1 MISCCAPRRCLIKS
15 RHAPWI
21 KRGGYWISVS
31 LMSLFS
37 CTSWRNKGKR
47 VSYETIFGWQWWIR
61 VVLQLALIAT
71 DIILHGCNRKR
82 WCITA
87 GLLCFMYLKGTLRGC
102 KVFII
107 FPTGLDSMEAALH
120 DCGLH
125 CGTMEEVLWRGC
137 EGVARQQGGQLGVMS
152 AGLRSCLLSVPGP
165 DKNRQAGLGRPAWSC
180 HHGHLL
186 TAIITSAPASHRYSI
201 QTQLRALHV
210 PLQPAITNTPAS
222 LTRLPFFPLANL

>member
-1 MISCCAPRRCLIKS
+1 MKYSKCFYHIRKLDAHCFIVAKLKDNELWLVQSTTCCIQ
-15 RHAPWI
+15 
-21 KRGGYWISVS
+21 RGHREVTVYPSSHNWTVWKWSSTDGYIVGS
-31 LMSLFS
+31 
-37 CTSWRNKGKR
+37 G
-47 VSYETIFGWQWWIR
+47 
-61 VVLQLALIAT
+61 
-71 DIILHGCNRKR
+71 
-82 WCITA
+82 
-87 GLLCFMYLKGTLRGC
+87 
-102 KVFII
+102 
-107 FPTGLDSMEAALH
+107 
-120 DCGLH
+120 
-125 CGTMEEVLWRGC
+125 EEVLWRGC

-222 LTRLPFFPLANL
+222 LTRLPVFPLANL